1 MCYWLQYLNGI
12 ILNEKKSLWKG
23 VKLIIMV
30 VNKSNSD
37 GKYWQMVSISARDS
51 KDLVLGLMTLDYR
64 QFLVWH
70 TILGKP
76 KKQIVGQTKPQVEW
90 KYWQSA

>member
-1 MCYWLQYLNGI
+1 MR
-12 ILNEKKSLWKG
+12 KKSLWKG

-64 QFLVWH
+64 QF
-70 TILGKP
+70 
-76 KKQIVGQTKPQVEW
+76 
-90 KYWQSA
+90 